1 MKLGTEFSLAVIRL
15 GVPFLLGIAA
25 SRLIKQFPTVPPLPL
40 WILGGLLAI
49 VFTLLYV
56 KVIEPRIRKDPR

>member
-25 SRLIKQFPTVPPLPL
+25 SRLIQQFPTVPPLPL
-40 WILGGLLAI
+40 WIAGGLLAI
-49 VFTLLYV
+49 IFTLLYV
-56 KVIEPRIRKDPR
+56 EVVEARIRKDPR